1 MKKKIFIIV
10 LAILIIAIGCY
21 IIKHKTKN
29 NPVNITETEREA
41 YDYIPKL
48 YYTQNERKIYSYG
61 LDKIEVKIDD
71 KYIELKKYLVNNS
84 IDDFI
89 NLLDVKDA
97 LNDGG
102 TIIYDDGG
110 TKKYSKDG
118 ITVIKCNTLEGNKD
132 IYIGNKDM
140 TYKSNFCK
148 NDITTIVR
156 TYKVLDINK
165 YTKQQYED
173 DTPVIYSNS
182 YEVSLIDDK
191 ENKSTVILNNI
202 SSVPEKGKT
211 YAFEFQIP
219 NSIKLDDTTESLFKN
234 GYLVEI
240 REVKN
245 KNTDNN
251 ESTTT
256 KAKTSTTTK
265 GQNDKTTLKSSTT
278 STTTTTTTTMTTTTT
293 SKMPETTTTT
303 EKVLSDSIKLPL
315 EYGKIRHNYG
325 SVKNNRGDISK
336 QIDIDN
342 IQKGDKVYSITKGL
356 VVKVVKKSVCG
367 GNQLYIN
374 YKIDDKYY
382 LVIYQNLDEMY
393 VERGEWVDANTIIA
407 TIDEKNDY
415 DVCSYRIPVLKI
427 SAFIVQSQNVSFI
440 TNGATRT
447 NPNDIIKFPDEW
459 SSR

>member
-1 MKKKIFIIV
+1 
-10 LAILIIAIGCY
+10 LL
-21 IIKHKTKN
+21 KTKN
-29 NPVNITETEREA
+29 NPVNVTETEKES

-48 YYTQNERKIYSYG
+48 YYTQNERKIYLYG
-61 LDKIEVKIDD
+61 LDKIEVKIDGE
-71 KYIELKKYLVNNS
+71 YIELKKYLVNNS

-140 TYKSNFCK
+140 TFKSNFCK
-148 NDITTIVR
+148 NDNTTIVK

-173 DTPVIYSNS
+173 DTPVTYSNS

-202 SSVPEKGKT
+202 SLVPEKDKT
-211 YAFEFQIP
+211 YDFEFQIP
-219 NSIKLDDTTESLFKN
+219 NDIEIDNTTESLFKN
-234 GYLVEI
+234 GYIVEI
-240 REVKN
+240 REI

-251 ESTTT
+251 KTTTT
-256 KAKTSTTTK
+256 KSKTSTTTK
-265 GQNDKTTLKSSTT
+265 VQNNKTTLKSSTT

-293 SKMPETTTTT
+293 TSKVPETSNTT

-315 EYGKIRHNYG
+315 EYGKIRNNYG
-325 SVKNNRGDISK
+325 TVKNNKGEKSK
-336 QIDIDN
+336 QIDIDK

-356 VVKVVKKSVCG
+356 VVKVIKKSVCG

-374 YKIDDKYY
+374 YKINDKYY

-393 VERGEWVDANTIIA
+393 VERGEWVDADTVIA
-407 TIDEKNDY
+407 TIDGKNDY

-427 SAFIVQSQNVSFI
+427 SAFIVQYQNVSFI
-440 TNGATRT
+440 TNGATRA
-447 NPNDIIKFPDEW
+447 NPNDIIEFPDEW